1 MQHLDAISLG
11 VFSYLQAHERVS
23 RVESKPFVG
32 ATQMEFG
39 LWEQKNSPNMLPEDL
54 RRFYSIANGLS
65 VKWFAPFCEK
75 TTLVGHFL
83 LNSLQDLH
91 RLSITDLPSKCRAAD
106 MHRLDMKKVPCVQ
119 ACLLSLDLDYNHTR
133 NRAEEPQ
140 VWFRDIRGKWSF
152 LAETFT
158 NYYRMMLTHL
168 GIISW
173 QTIFSD
179 TGVDPMRKGYYR
191 KGCALCGLGRFA
203 EASRAFQQGLAF
215 DVNCRYLH
223 HGLQLALNHSRYN
236 Y

>member
-106 MHRLDMKKVPCVQ
+106 MHRLDMKKISHKELVGF
-119 ACLLSLDLDYNHTR
+119 SL
-133 NRAEEPQ
+133 
-140 VWFRDIRGKWSF
+140 
-152 LAETFT
+152 
-158 NYYRMMLTHL
+158 
-168 GIISW
+168 
-173 QTIFSD
+173 
-179 TGVDPMRKGYYR
+179 
-191 KGCALCGLGRFA
+191 
-203 EASRAFQQGLAF
+203 EASPKYGTVVLIYLEGTVRPSLFIESRFGL
-215 DVNCRYLH
+215 
-223 HGLQLALNHSRYN
+223 
-236 Y
+236 